1 MEMFLFPKKD
11 LVGLDIGSSSI
22 KLLEIQQTKKGYE
35 LINIGIGF
43 LPPGAIVDGALKEP
57 DIVTDVI
64 KNLVSNLKVKTK
76 NVATSISGHSVIIK
90 NISLPAMS
98 EEELEESIQWEAE
111 QYIPFEIDDV
121 NIDFEILGE
130 NSENKD
136 QMNVLLA
143 AAKQD
148 MIADY
153 TAVIGNAGLNAVVM
167 DIDSFALMNMFE
179 INYPYEEDKVI
190 ALIDVGAS
198 ILNMNVL
205 KNGVSL
211 FTRNVSIGGNRITA
225 EIQKRKDIDYD
236 EAEVLKVGEQ
246 TDGTQSD
253 EVEEIVEE
261 VSLSLA
267 IEIQRSLDFFW
278 ATFADEQ
285 IHKIY
290 LSGGCSKSEKFR
302 NIIRSRVA
310 DIPVGVINPLA
321 NIDCGEEKFD
331 PEYLEHMAPFMA
343 VGLGL
348 ALRRVGDK

>member
-1 MEMFLFPKKD
+1 MKAFLFPKKD
-11 LVGLDIGSSSI
+11 LIGLDIGSSSV
-22 KLLEIQQTKKGYE
+22 KLVELQVTKKGYQ
-35 LINIGIGF
+35 LKNVGIGF
-43 LPPGAIVDGALKEP
+43 LPSGAIVDGALKEP
-57 DIVTDVI
+57 DAVTDI
-64 KNLVSNLKVKTK
+64 IRNLISNLKVKTK

-98 EEELEESIQWEAE
+98 TEELEESIQWEAE

-121 NIDFEILGE
+121 NIDFEELGE
-130 NSENKD
+130 NPENKD

-153 TAVIGNAGLNAVVM
+153 TEVIGNAGLSPVVM

-179 INYPYEEDKVI
+179 VNYPYEEDKVI

-211 FTRNVSIGGNRITA
+211 FTRNVSIGGNRITT
-225 EIQKRKDIDYD
+225 EIQERKDVSYE
-236 EAEVLKVGEQ
+236 EAEALKAGEQ
-246 TDGTQSD
+246 IDGLNHSEMD
-253 EVEEIVEE
+253 EIVKE

-302 NIIRSRVA
+302 KIIRKRVS
-310 DIPVGVINPLA
+310 DIPVEVVNPFI
-321 NIDCGEEKFD
+321 NIDFEDNDFD
-331 PEYLEHMAPFMA
+331 PEYLEHIAPLMA